1 MGMVRTMSAGW
12 RERRPLVSALAL
24 SLGLAA
30 LLPAGCARPG
40 SAVDAPAGAIVNGA
54 SEVSRSDDRAADRPD
69 GLRADPVR
77 PERPAPSLALTD
89 QHGRPW
95 SLDQSR
101 GLVRLLFFGYTHCP
115 DYCPQ
120 TLAVLGQVRRELGAE
135 SERLQVV
142 MVSADPER
150 DRPEVLAAYLGD
162 HQPDAVGLTGEF
174 EAVTAMAEAFGAEF
188 HKDPIRQAGGAPGGD
203 GDYTVTHTGRLYLV
217 DPQGQIRGSYLGAL
231 APEDVAHDVRVLL
244 ELSP

>member
-1 MGMVRTMSAGW
+1 MRRLRCRGVTPSRPFRPLTSHRAISLLLATLWSAG
-12 RERRPLVSALAL
+12 SACI
-24 SLGLAA
+24 G
-30 LLPAGCARPG
+30 
-40 SAVDAPAGAIVNGA
+40 DAPLKGVAIDPPRELPSFVFTLPSGATF
-54 SEVSRSDDRAADRPD
+54 DTTPD
-69 GLRADPVR
+69 GMR
-77 PERPAPSLALTD
+77 PT
-89 QHGRPW
+89 
-95 SLDQSR
+95 
-101 GLVRLLFFGYTHCP
+101 VLFFGYTHCP

-120 TLAVLGQVRRELGAE
+120 TLAVLGQVRRDLGPEAA
-135 SERLQVV
+135 RLRVV

-174 EAVTAMAEAFGAEF
+174 EAVTAVAEAFGAEF

-231 APEDVAHDVRVLL
+231 SPEDVAHDVRVLL
-244 ELSP
+244 GLSP